1 METTPPLAER
11 VFGTGVAMMEGL
23 SIYLGDRLGW
33 YRELAAAGPLTPAEL
48 AARTHSQR
56 RYAQEWCEQQAAAG
70 FLTVHDDIVDDG
82 VADGVTD
89 GEPTGRR
96 FGLDAEGVAV
106 FADAA
111 STDFL
116 APFVRLVA
124 ASAIQLP
131 ALVDAYR
138 DGGGVSWEQLGDDAR
153 DGQADMNRPWFEH
166 VLPGRLAEVAHLHA
180 ALGRPG
186 AAVADVG
193 CGYGWSTIALARAYP
208 GARVVGIDIDAPS
221 IERARRNAAE
231 AGLDDVELVH
241 SAGED
246 VEGGPYDVVFLFE
259 CLHDM
264 PYPVDVLSAV
274 RASSADGGIVV
285 VMDEAAADELTAP
298 ADVVQRALYG
308 FSTLCCLPDSLS
320 HPGSVGTGTVIRRDV
335 VERYARDAGFTS
347 IDELPIEDFG
357 FWRFYELR

>member
-1 METTPPLAER
+1 METTPPLADR
-11 VFGTGVAMMEGL
+11 VFETGVAMMEGL
-23 SIYLGDRLGW
+23 AVYLGDRLGW
-33 YRELAAAGPLTPAEL
+33 YRELAAAGPLTPEEL
-48 AARTHSQR
+48 AERTHTQA
-56 RYAQEWCEQQAAAG
+56 RYAREWCEQQAAAG
-70 FLTVHDDIVDDG
+70 FLTCDG
-82 VADGVTD
+82 GQGGD
-89 GEPTGRR
+89 RR
-96 FGLDAEGVAV
+96 FGLGAEGVAV
-106 FADAA
+106 FTDTR

-138 DGGGVSWEQLGDDAR
+138 EGGGVSWDQLGDDAR
-153 DGQADMNRPWFEH
+153 DGQADMNRPWFEQ
-166 VLPGRLAEVAHLHA
+166 VLPGELARLPHLHA

-186 AAVADVG
+186 AVVADIG

-208 GARVVGIDIDAPS
+208 EARVVGIDIDGPS
-221 IERARRNAAE
+221 VERARAHAAE
-231 AGLDDVELVH
+231 EGTENVELVH

-246 VEGGPYDVVFLFE
+246 VEGGPYDVAFLFE

-264 PYPVDVLSAV
+264 PYPVEVLTAV
-274 RASSADGGIVV
+274 RASLADGGIVV
-285 VMDEAAADELTAP
+285 VMDEAADDELAAP

-320 HPGSVGTGTVIRRDV
+320 HPGSVGTGTVIRRAT
-335 VERYARDAGFTS
+335 VERYAQEAGFTS
-347 IDELPIEDFG
+347 VTDVPIEDFG